1 MKRVYSPM
9 RLDSFFVMA
18 ESSFLEGSQTE
29 EVISAKGVVIENMTE
44 DPDADFLDIT
54 FNFQS
59 K

>member
-9 RLDSFFVMA
+9 RLDSFCVLT

-44 DPDADFLDIT
+44 DPDADFLDLT
-54 FNFQS
+54 FKAN
-59 K
+59 